1 MTIDLNKNGK
11 ALTVKLT
18 GRLDTATSPDLDK
31 IISEE
36 LDDITEL
43 TFDIHALEYTSSAGL
58 RVFLK
63 AQKIMNSKGSMKITG
78 AIQSVYEIFEMTGFD
93 EIMNIEQ

>member
-1 MTIDLNKNGK
+1 MNFSSKKEGNT
-11 ALTVKLT
+11 LTVIVS
-18 GRLDTATSPDLDK
+18 GRIDTNSAPELEKHITDNLDG
-31 IISEE
+31 
-36 LDDITEL
+36 ITEL
-43 TFDIHALEYTSSAGL
+43 ILDLKDITYTSSAGL